1 MNIYN
6 DTYLPDILHG
16 IAQGLLIPTMVLIVL
31 LLLVSVF
38 FIGSILVEYF
48 TERRHFKQNR
58 AAIVNDVNNA
68 TYENVTSAIL
78 DSNLL
83 RYQKSALITV
93 SKNMGLD
100 EEMLFSLAQMEV
112 NNVAKRFNRR
122 VAWTDTISKIGPLAG
137 LMGTLIPL
145 GPGMVALGQGDVTS
159 LSNSLLLAFDATI
172 CGLVCAIVALVISK
186 VRSGWYAEYLNTLES
201 IMGCVVDKADEA
213 RKAGIK
219 LPTNYVG
226 DPLEEFVASDERT
239 KRSRKGASSS
249 AKPKGSAKEDAG
261 SNGKDA
267 TGRAST
273 EEGTAEADAHKAT
286 EGAD

>member
-16 IAQGLLIPTMVLIVL
+16 IAQGLLIPTMALIVL
-31 LLLVSVF
+31 LILVSAF

-58 AAIVNDVNNA
+58 AAIVNQVNDA
-68 TYENVTSAIL
+68 MYENVTEVVLES
-78 DSNLL
+78 SLL

-112 NNVAKRFNRR
+112 NNVAKRFKRR
-122 VAWTDTISKIGPLAG
+122 VAWTDTISKIGPLTG

-172 CGLVCAIVALVISK
+172 CGLVCAVVALVISK
-186 VRSGWYAEYLNTLES
+186 IRSGWYAEYLSTLES
-201 IMGCVVDKADEA
+201 VMGCIVDKADEA

-226 DPLEEFVASDERT
+226 NPLEEFASTDKEA
-239 KRSRKGASSS
+239 KRRRKDA
-249 AKPKGSAKEDAG
+249 AAKKPKEPAGGAGAGSAAKETD
-261 SNGKDA
+261 GK
-267 TGRAST
+267 
-273 EEGTAEADAHKAT
+273 AD
-286 EGAD
+286 

>member
-31 LLLVSVF
+31 LILVSVF
-38 FIGSILVEYF
+38 FIGSILVEFF

-58 AAIVNDVNNA
+58 AAIVNEVNNA
-68 TYENVTSAIL
+68 TYENVTDVIL
-78 DSNLL
+78 GSSLL

-112 NNVAKRFNRR
+112 NNVAKRFDRR
-122 VAWTDTISKIGPLAG
+122 IAWTDTISKIGPLAG

-186 VRSGWYAEYLNTLES
+186 VRAGWYAEYLSTLES

-213 RKAGIK
+213 RKAGVV
-219 LPTNYVG
+219 LPANYVG
-226 DPLEEFVASDERT
+226 NPLEEFVAPDEDRKRARKRTASDGDPEPPADT
-239 KRSRKGASSS
+239 AAAGNDALASHDADGAAAGEAKKG
-249 AKPKGSAKEDAG
+249 
-261 SNGKDA
+261 
-267 TGRAST
+267 
-273 EEGTAEADAHKAT
+273 EAN
-286 EGAD
+286 